1 MTNESSSETM
11 RSKPEPS
18 IDLGYPTPA
27 YGGIPSFQNVEEE
40 AEFWDTH
47 SILDFP
53 DAIESISVVSSNNRK
68 VAPIS
73 IWRSERERSQ
83 LKVEAEKMGIARR
96 RWRGFGSR
104 KNWLVSNARC
114 RDHGH
119 ALVAV
124 SSAAR
129 ACE

>member
-53 DAIESISVVSSNNRK
+53 DAIESISVVSSTNCK

-83 LKVEAEKMGIARR
+83 LKVDAEKTGIGPSTLARI
-96 RWRGFGSR
+96 WIKEKLAG
-104 KNWLVSNARC
+104 
-114 RDHGH
+114 
-119 ALVAV
+119 
-124 SSAAR
+124 
-129 ACE
+129 